1 MGRLLRYVSYSMGN
15 FANTIAYQAFGNR
28 IQFYYVDVMGL
39 NAAVAGVI
47 WTIYGLWNAIND
59 PLMGQL
65 SDRTRT
71 PIGRRV
77 PYVLFG
83 AVPLGLSFFFA
94 RHGYRR
100 EGIFFGINGGITK
113 LSFSAQGLIV
123 AAVLSLSG
131 YVSGSDVQPESV
143 AWGVRFLIGV
153 TPIIAA
159 LLIAFFMWKYPLE
172 RTIRGDRA
180 LERTS
185 R

>member
-1 MGRLLRYVSYSMGN
+1 MGGLLRYVSYSIGN
-15 FANTIAYQAFGNR
+15 SADTIACQVFGNR

-59 PLMGQL
+59 PLVGRL
-65 SDRTRT
+65 SDRTCT
-71 PIGRRV
+71 PIGRCV

-100 EGIFFGINGGITK
+100 EGVFFGINGGITK
-113 LSFSAQGLIV
+113 LAFSVQGLLF

-131 YVSGSDVQPESV
+131 YVSGSDAQSESV

-153 TPIIAA
+153 TPIISS
-159 LLIAFFMWKYPLE
+159 LHC
-172 RTIRGDRA
+172 
-180 LERTS
+180 
-185 R
+185 